1 MDSRSGAYYEVDLNL
16 LIKEVIADPFAPGW
30 FPELVNAV
38 AKRYQLE
45 APIVLSSL
53 TASTNFS

>member
-1 MDSRSGAYYEVDLNL
+1 MDGRSGAYYEVDLNL
-16 LIKEVIADPFAPGW
+16 LIKEVIVDPFAPRW

-38 AKRYQLE
+38 AERYQLE

-53 TASTNFS
+53 TASPNF